1 MLLPCPA
8 GDSTGKRVHKPFSL
22 DTHSVI
28 FCTKEAWKVV
38 RNAFDTPARRPS
50 ITDRNHVTPSYPF
63 HARMWTMSARP
74 QAPANHKSRRS
85 SPDSDAAV
93 FFRRSH
99 ATQMGVS
106 PLAGSQEF
114 KVGGAL

>member
-1 MLLPCPA
+1 MPLPQEP
-8 GDSTGKRVHKPFSL
+8 L
-22 DTHSVI
+22 
-28 FCTKEAWKVV
+28 V
-38 RNAFDTPARRPS
+38 RNAFDRPTRRLS
-50 ITDRNHVTPSYPF
+50 ITDRNHAPPSYPF

-99 ATQMGVS
+99 ATRMGVS